1 MKTLSLDLETYS
13 DVNLAKCGVYK
24 YAESPDFEILL
35 FGYAVDGGPVQVI
48 DLAQGETIPEEILAA
63 LTDETVTKWAFNANF
78 ERVCLSRYL
87 MDLGRS
93 LDTFH
98 DRHPLSQACAR
109 FLNPAGWKCSMVW
122 SAYMGL
128 PLSLEGVGAV
138 LNLDNQKMKEGRD
151 LIRYFC
157 VPCKET
163 KTNGGR
169 TRNLPRHAPDKW
181 NLFKSYN
188 KRDVEV
194 EMAIQE
200 RLQKYPVPDSVWEE
214 YHQDQEINDRGIAI
228 DLELA
233 RQAVAMDA
241 KSRESLMAALKE
253 KTGLENPN
261 SVLQMLG
268 WLEAHGLKTDSLG
281 KKQVKEL
288 LKTAQEPLKSVLQLR
303 QKLAKSS
310 VKKYQTMEMTACKDG
325 RARGMFQFYGANR
338 TGRFAGRHIQLQ
350 NLVRN
355 TIPDLSEARDL
366 VRQGN
371 YEALEL
377 LYDSVPDVLSQLI
390 RTAFVP
396 REGMKFVV
404 SDFSAIE
411 ARVISWLAGEKWKS
425 TAFAAGK
432 DIYCSTAS
440 QMFGVPVVKHGVNG
454 DLRQKGKIAELAC
467 IAEGQLVLTDYGL
480 IPIEKVT
487 TEDRVWDGE
496 KWVRHDGVVYRGER
510 EVMRYGGLLATPEH
524 LVYVEEKEEP
534 VLFQAAA
541 ENGYHLRRSCSTI
554 VIRYGNP
561 PARARVYD
569 ILNAGP
575 HHRFIVSDCLVHN
588 CGYGGSVGALKAMGA
603 IDMGIPEEELGSLV
617 QSWRAAN
624 PHIVDFWWQV
634 DGAVKTAIKKRIPVQ
649 VNNLRFFCKSGMLFI
664 ELPSGRRLSY
674 VKPRIEENKFG
685 GESVTYEGIGATKKW
700 ERLESYGP
708 KFVENIVQ
716 GTARDILCYAMQ
728 TLRHCAIVGH
738 VHDELI
744 IECSRDVSV
753 ETICQQMGRTPP
765 WAEGLI
771 LRADGYECEFY
782 QKD

>member
-1 MKTLSLDLETYS
+1 M
-13 DVNLAKCGVYK
+13 
-24 YAESPDFEILL
+24 
-35 FGYAVDGGPVQVI
+35 QVVH
-48 DLAQGETIPEEILAA
+48 LAQGESIPEEILDA
-63 LTDETVTKWAFNANF
+63 LTDDTVTKWAFNANF
-78 ERVCLSRYL
+78 ERVCLSRHL
-87 MDLGRS
+87 TDLGRS
-93 LDTFH
+93 LNPFH
-98 DRHPLSQACAR
+98 DQHPLSQEYAR

-122 SAYMGL
+122 SAYLGL

-138 LNLDNQKMKEGRD
+138 LNLDNQKMKEGRE

-169 TRNLPRHAPDKW
+169 TRNLPQHALDKW

-194 EMAIQE
+194 EMAIQQ
-200 RLQKYPVPDSVWEE
+200 RLQKYPVPEKVWEE
-214 YHQDQEINDRGIAI
+214 YHLDQEINDRGIAI

-233 RQAVAMDA
+233 RQAVALDA
-241 KSRESLMAALKE
+241 QSRESLMAALKE
-253 KTGLENPN
+253 RTGLENPN
-261 SVLQMLG
+261 SVLQMLD
-268 WLEAHGLKTDSLG
+268 WLEQHGMKTDSLG
-281 KKQVKEL
+281 KKNVQEL
-288 LKTAQEPLKSVLQLR
+288 LKTAQEPLRSVLLLR

-310 VKKYQTMEMTACKDG
+310 VKKYQAMEMTACKDG

-350 NLVRN
+350 NLPQN
-355 TIPDLSEARDL
+355 HLPDLSEAREL

-371 YEALEL
+371 YKALDM
-377 LYDSVPDVLSQLI
+377 LYESIPDVLSQLI

-411 ARVISWLAGEKWKS
+411 ARVISWLAGERWKS
-425 TAFAAGK
+425 EAFAAGK

-440 QMFGVPVVKHGVNG
+440 QMFGVPVVKHGING
-454 DLRQKGKIAELAC
+454 NLRQKGKIAELA
-467 IAEGQLVLTDYGL
+467 
-480 IPIEKVT
+480 
-487 TEDRVWDGE
+487 
-496 KWVRHDGVVYRGER
+496 
-510 EVMRYGGLLATPEH
+510 
-524 LVYVEEKEEP
+524 
-534 VLFQAAA
+534 
-541 ENGYHLRRSCSTI
+541 
-554 VIRYGNP
+554 
-561 PARARVYD
+561 
-569 ILNAGP
+569 
-575 HHRFIVSDCLVHN
+575 

-603 IDMGIPEEELGSLV
+603 LDMGIPEEELGNLV
-617 QSWRAAN
+617 QSWRSAN

-634 DGAVKTAIKKRIPVQ
+634 DGAVKTTIKQRIPVW
-649 VNNLRFFCKSGMLFI
+649 VNNIRFFCQSGMLFI

-674 VKPRIEENKFG
+674 VKPQIGENQFG
-685 GESVTYEGIGATKKW
+685 GESVTYEGIGTTKKW

-744 IECSRDVSV
+744 IECPKDTSV
-753 ETICQQMGRTPP
+753 DAICEEMGRTPP
-765 WAEGLI
+765 WAEGLL
-771 LRADGYECEFY
+771 LRADGYECDFY
-782 QKD
+782 KKD

>member
-1 MKTLSLDLETYS
+1 MCFAAFLEVKRMKTMSIDIETYS

-35 FGYAVDGGPVQVI
+35 FGYAVDGGPVQVV
-48 DLAQGETIPEEILAA
+48 DLAQEETIPEEILEA
-63 LTDETVTKWAFNANF
+63 LTDDSITKWAFNANF

-87 MDLGRS
+87 TDLGRS
-93 LDTFH
+93 LDPFH
-98 DRHPLSQACAR
+98 DRHPLSQECAR

-181 NLFKSYN
+181 NIFKSYN

-200 RLQKYPVPDSVWEE
+200 RLQKYPVPDQVWEE

-233 RQAVAMDA
+233 RQAVAMDT

-268 WLEAHGLKTDSLG
+268 WLEARGLKSDSLG
-281 KKQVKEL
+281 KKQVKEM
-288 LKTAQEPLKSVLQLR
+288 LKTAQEPLRSVLQLR

-310 VKKYQTMEMTACKDG
+310 VKKYQAMEMTACQDG

-355 TIPDLSEARDL
+355 TIPDLSEAREL

-411 ARVISWLAGEKWKS
+411 ARVISWMAGEKWKS
-425 TAFAAGK
+425 AAFAAGK

-454 DLRQKGKIAELAC
+454 ELRQKGKIAELA
-467 IAEGQLVLTDYGL
+467 
-480 IPIEKVT
+480 
-487 TEDRVWDGE
+487 
-496 KWVRHDGVVYRGER
+496 
-510 EVMRYGGLLATPEH
+510 
-524 LVYVEEKEEP
+524 
-534 VLFQAAA
+534 
-541 ENGYHLRRSCSTI
+541 
-554 VIRYGNP
+554 
-561 PARARVYD
+561 
-569 ILNAGP
+569 
-575 HHRFIVSDCLVHN
+575 

-603 IDMGIPEEELGSLV
+603 IEMGIPEEELGPLV
-617 QSWRAAN
+617 QSWRSAN

-634 DGAVKTAIKKRIPVQ
+634 DGAVKTAIKQRIPVW
-649 VNNLRFFCKSGMLFI
+649 VNNIRFLCQSGMLFI

-674 VKPRIEENKFG
+674 VKPRIGENQFG

-728 TLRHCAIVGH
+728 TLRCCAIVGH

-744 IECSRDVSV
+744 IECSKDVSV
-753 ETICQQMGRTPP
+753 DAICQQMGRTPP

>member
-1 MKTLSLDLETYS
+1 MKTISIDIETYS

-24 YAESPDFEILL
+24 YAESPDFAILL
-35 FGYAVDGGPVQVI
+35 FGYAVDGGEVQVV
-48 DLAQGETIPEEILAA
+48 DLARGETIPEEILDV
-63 LTDETVTKWAFNANF
+63 LTDDSITKWAFNANF
-78 ERVCLSRYL
+78 ERACLSRYL
-87 MDLGRS
+87 TDLGRS
-93 LDTFH
+93 LDPFH
-98 DRHPLSQACAR
+98 DRHSLSKDCAR

-169 TRNLPRHAPDKW
+169 TRNLPSHAPDKW

-200 RLQKYPVPDSVWEE
+200 RLQKYPVPDQVWEE

-241 KSRESLMAALKE
+241 KSRESLMTALKE

-268 WLEAHGLKTDSLG
+268 WLEARGLKSDSLG
-281 KKQVKEL
+281 KKEVKEL
-288 LKTAQEPLKSVLQLR
+288 LKTAQEPLRSVLQLR

-310 VKKYQTMEMTACKDG
+310 VKKYQAMEMTACQDG

-350 NLVRN
+350 NLPQN
-355 TIPDLSEARDL
+355 HLPDLSEAREL

-371 YEALEL
+371 YEALDM
-377 LYDSVPDVLSQLI
+377 LYDSIPDVLSQLI

-396 REGMKFVV
+396 RKGMKFVV

-411 ARVISWLAGEKWKS
+411 ARVISWMAGEKWKS
-425 TAFAAGK
+425 AAFAAGK

-440 QMFGVPVVKHGVNG
+440 QMFGVPVVKHGING
-454 DLRQKGKIAELAC
+454 GLRQKGKIAELA
-467 IAEGQLVLTDYGL
+467 
-480 IPIEKVT
+480 
-487 TEDRVWDGE
+487 
-496 KWVRHDGVVYRGER
+496 
-510 EVMRYGGLLATPEH
+510 
-524 LVYVEEKEEP
+524 
-534 VLFQAAA
+534 
-541 ENGYHLRRSCSTI
+541 
-554 VIRYGNP
+554 
-561 PARARVYD
+561 
-569 ILNAGP
+569 
-575 HHRFIVSDCLVHN
+575 

-603 IDMGIPEEELGSLV
+603 LDMGIPEEELSSLV
-617 QSWRAAN
+617 QSWRSAN

-634 DGAVKTAIKKRIPVQ
+634 DGAVKTAIKQRIPVW
-649 VNNLRFFCKSGMLFI
+649 VNNIRFLCQSGMLFI
-664 ELPSGRRLSY
+664 ELPSGRQLSY
-674 VKPRIEENKFG
+674 VKPRIGENKFG

-728 TLRHCAIVGH
+728 TLRCCAIVGH

-744 IECSRDVSV
+744 IECEKNVNVDA
-753 ETICQQMGRTPP
+753 ICEQMSRTPP

>member
-1 MKTLSLDLETYS
+1 MCFAAFLEVKRMKTISIDIETYS

-35 FGYAVDGGPVQVI
+35 FGYAVDGREVKVV
-48 DLAQGETIPEEILAA
+48 DLAQGETLPEEILEA
-63 LTDETVTKWAFNANF
+63 LTDDSITKWAFNANF

-87 MDLGRS
+87 TDLGRS
-93 LDTFH
+93 LDPFH
-98 DRHPLSQACAR
+98 DRHPLSQECAR

-200 RLQKYPVPDSVWEE
+200 RLQKYPVPDQVWEE

-233 RQAVAMDA
+233 RQAVAMDT

-268 WLEAHGLKTDSLG
+268 WLEARGLKSDSLG

-310 VKKYQTMEMTACKDG
+310 VKKYQAMENAVCKDG

-338 TGRFAGRHIQLQ
+338 TGRYSGRLIQLQ

-355 TIPDLSEARDL
+355 TIPDLSEAREL

-371 YEALEL
+371 YEALDM
-377 LYDSVPDVLSQLI
+377 LYDSIPDVLSQLI

-396 REGMKFVV
+396 RQGMKFVV

-411 ARVISWLAGEKWKS
+411 ARVISWMAGEKWKPA
-425 TAFAAGK
+425 AFAAGK

-467 IAEGQLVLTDYGL
+467 
-480 IPIEKVT
+480 
-487 TEDRVWDGE
+487 
-496 KWVRHDGVVYRGER
+496 
-510 EVMRYGGLLATPEH
+510 
-524 LVYVEEKEEP
+524 
-534 VLFQAAA
+534 
-541 ENGYHLRRSCSTI
+541 
-554 VIRYGNP
+554 
-561 PARARVYD
+561 
-569 ILNAGP
+569 
-575 HHRFIVSDCLVHN
+575 
-588 CGYGGSVGALKAMGA
+588 GYGGSVGALKAMGA
-603 IDMGIPEEELGSLV
+603 MDMGIPEDELGPLV
-617 QSWRAAN
+617 QSWRDAN

-634 DGAVKTAIKKRIPVQ
+634 DRAVKTAIKQRIPVQ
-649 VNNLRFFCKSGMLFI
+649 VNHLRFFCKNGMLFI

-674 VKPRIEENKFG
+674 VKPRIGENKFG

-744 IECSRDVSV
+744 IECSKEVSV
-753 ETICQQMGRTPP
+753 DAICQQMGRTPP

>member
-1 MKTLSLDLETYS
+1 MCFAAFLEVKLMKTISIDIETYS

-48 DLAQGETIPEEILAA
+48 DLAQGETVPEEILDA

-87 MDLGRS
+87 TDLGRS
-93 LDTFH
+93 LDPFH
-98 DRHPLSQACAR
+98 DQHPLSMECAR

-128 PLSLEGVGAV
+128 PLFSLEGVGAV
-138 LNLDNQKMKEGRD
+138 LNLDNQKMKEGRE

-169 TRNLPRHAPDKW
+169 TRNLPCHAPDKW
-181 NLFKSYN
+181 AIFKSYN

-194 EMAIQE
+194 EMAIQQ
-200 RLQKYPVPDSVWEE
+200 RLQKYPVPDTVWEE

-241 KSRESLMAALKE
+241 KSRESLMGALKE

-261 SVLQMLG
+261 SVLQMLR
-268 WLEAHGLKTDSLG
+268 WLEARGLKSDSLG

-288 LKTAQEPLKSVLQLR
+288 LKTAQEPLRSVLQLR

-310 VKKYQTMEMTACKDG
+310 VKKYQAMEMTACQDG

-350 NLVRN
+350 NLPQN
-355 TIPDLSEARDL
+355 HLPDLSEAREL

-411 ARVISWLAGEKWKS
+411 ARVISWMAGEKWKS
-425 TAFAAGK
+425 AAFAAGK

-440 QMFGVPVVKHGVNG
+440 QMFGVPVVKHGING
-454 DLRQKGKIAELAC
+454 ELRQKGKIAELA
-467 IAEGQLVLTDYGL
+467 
-480 IPIEKVT
+480 
-487 TEDRVWDGE
+487 
-496 KWVRHDGVVYRGER
+496 
-510 EVMRYGGLLATPEH
+510 
-524 LVYVEEKEEP
+524 
-534 VLFQAAA
+534 
-541 ENGYHLRRSCSTI
+541 
-554 VIRYGNP
+554 
-561 PARARVYD
+561 
-569 ILNAGP
+569 
-575 HHRFIVSDCLVHN
+575 

-603 IDMGIPEEELGSLV
+603 LDMGIPEEELSSLV
-617 QSWRAAN
+617 QSWRSAN

-634 DGAVKTAIKKRIPVQ
+634 DGAVKTAIKQRIPVW
-649 VNNLRFFCKSGMLFI
+649 VNNIRFLCQSGMLFI
-664 ELPSGRRLSY
+664 ELPSGRQLSY
-674 VKPRIEENKFG
+674 VKPRIGENKFG

-728 TLRHCAIVGH
+728 TLRCCAIVGH

-744 IECSRDVSV
+744 IECSKDVSV
-753 ETICQQMGRTPP
+753 DAICQQMGRTPP